1 MILSQMATKS
11 TTADT
16 ARASAEPGTLTL
28 VCLLA
33 WAVPGAAHF
42 WLGRRQKAVVFLVV
56 LSLMFAI
63 GLALRGRIFPF
74 EFSEP
79 LVALAAIADL
89 GLGVP
94 WLLARMMGAGSG
106 EVTATTFEY
115 GNTFLIVAG
124 LLNLLVV
131 LDAFDVAMG
140 RK

>member
-1 MILSQMATKS
+1 MKS

-16 ARASAEPGTLTL
+16 TRTSAEPGTLTL

-63 GLALRGRIFPF
+63 GLVLRGRIFPF

-79 LVALAAIADL
+79 LVALAAIADV

-94 WLLARMMGAGSG
+94 WVLARMMGVGSG

-124 LLNLLVV
+124 LLNFLVV
-131 LDAFDVAMG
+131 LDAFDIAMG